1 MADVKEITPPG
12 GDDNNDDG
20 LSLLDDDPNVPIEVP
35 EDVDDPEVPS
45 EETEET
51 TEDETSEETETEE
64 ETPEEEE
71 ETPKE
76 FEISDK
82 DLTPRDK
89 QIVDGLNKKDKTIL
103 KEFPEIR
110 SALYEQKEF
119 RRVFTSIDD
128 AKEAAERSEILDVL
142 EESVLSGDPTQF
154 IEQVSGLDKEAAEKF
169 STNFLPT
176 IHKLNPQ
183 LYDKILNPLVKNMLY
198 TAMTHGK
205 KTGNVNLERSAKH
218 LHQLYFDDPNVTPGK
233 MNEPEDP
240 KLRQER
246 EQFHLERQNTFRT
259 DVQKNAIAVM
269 TARIEKMIPKDVKPT
284 LKKIL
289 VDSVLKGIGKQL
301 NKDEYYGRQV
311 ATLYRK
317 AAKNSYAGEW
327 GPRIQSLYLGQAN
340 KLLPAV
346 YGLASKEI
354 LGNRAQNP
362 NPKPKPKAGPVVSQ
376 AKNSKDPWKPDPKT
390 GKKMTDEEF
399 LAS

>member
-12 GDDNNDDG
+12 DNNDG
-20 LSLLDDDPNVPIEVP
+20 GASILDDDPNVPIEPV
-35 EDVDDPEVPS
+35 EDVGDPDPP
-45 EETEET
+45 TEE
-51 TEDETSEETETEE
+51 EEEIESEETETEE
-64 ETPEEEE
+64 ETTEEEE
-71 ETPKE
+71 ETDPE
-76 FEISDK
+76 VSDE

-89 QIVDGLNKKDKTIL
+89 KIIDGLNKKDKAIL
-103 KEFPEIR
+103 KEYPEIR

-119 RRVFTSIDD
+119 RKVFTSIDD
-128 AKEAAERSEILDVL
+128 AKEASDRSEILDVL

-154 IEQVSGLDKEAAEKF
+154 LEQVSGLDKEAAEKF

-183 LYDKILNPLVKNMLY
+183 LYDKILNPLVKNMLF
-198 TAMTHGK
+198 TAMSHGK

-218 LHQLYFDDPNVTPGK
+218 LHQLFFDDPNVTPGAVVK
-233 MNEPEDP
+233 EEDP
-240 KLRQER
+240 KLAQERQKFHQER
-246 EQFHLERQNTFRT
+246 ESTFRT
-259 DVQKNAIAVM
+259 DVQKNAVAVM
-269 TARIEKMIPKDVKPT
+269 TSKIDKMIPKNVEGS
-284 LKKIL
+284 LRKIMI
-289 VDSVLKGIGKQL
+289 DSVLKGIGKQL

-317 AAKNSYAGEW
+317 AAKNSYAGDW

-346 YGLASKEI
+346 YGLVHKEI
-354 LGNRAQNP
+354 IGNRAKINKD
-362 NPKPKPKAGPVVSQ
+362 PKPKPKPGSVISQSKGPD
-376 AKNSKDPWKPDPKT
+376 KDPWKPDPKT